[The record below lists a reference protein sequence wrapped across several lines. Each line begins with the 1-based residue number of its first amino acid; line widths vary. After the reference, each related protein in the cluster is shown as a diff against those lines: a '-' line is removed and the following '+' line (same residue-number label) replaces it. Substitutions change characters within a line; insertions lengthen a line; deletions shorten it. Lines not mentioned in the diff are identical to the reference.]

1 MGGENVDPVEV
12 EAFLLKHPVVNQVKV
27 VGVPDQRLNEI
38 GAACV
43 VVNLEK
49 SVTADDLRDFWR
61 GKLASFK
68 IPRDILFTKE
78 FPSGEP

>member
-1 MGGENVDPVEV
+1 
-12 EAFLLKHPVVNQVKV
+12 VKV

-68 IPRDILFTKE
+68 IP
-78 FPSGEP
+78 PSYTLHQGIPQW